1 MSSKRNRNQK
11 SANVHE
17 AYFEAMNA
25 MFEQAKA
32 HFGSA
37 VKSFW
42 FYEGVTC
49 PACLKNE
56 IGTVNFKG
64 KEALGLNAFMYRK
77 RGVLIG
83 YFLCDTCTNYIHAQ
97 SQINPYKQTA
107 LHTDI
112 ERNLEEA
119 YLKHLSPMN

>member
-1 MSSKRNRNQK
+1 MSSKRSRNRK

-32 HFGSA
+32 YFGSA

-42 FYEGVTC
+42 FHEGVIC

-56 IGTVNFKG
+56 IGNVNFKG

-83 YFLCDTCTNYIHAQ
+83 YFLCDIFTN
-97 SQINPYKQTA
+97 
-107 LHTDI
+107 
-112 ERNLEEA
+112 
-119 YLKHLSPMN
+119 